1 MAPGLVLNLLL
12 FLLFLLFATPARAEE
27 APPSEVSGA
36 VGGVALLN
44 PRGPQNPSEFSQ
56 IHWRWQNQLRIAGR
70 QRGEQPQYPPSRFGG
85 RLELLANGTLRMSPL
100 SLGDSGEYRL
110 YLEDDTGRESVQ
122 RVLLRVYGGHLRVD
136 PAPEGGEEG
145 GPRPGGLHQP
155 RGGNLRLQG
164 QQPRVLQLRL
174 ADLPAP
180 LHLDRG
186 ILLGRLPRH
195 AQRPGG
201 PGTPPPPP
209 PPPPAAHRGLRTS
222 RVAPPVTSSPSGTNI
237 WTEIPK
243 SSGRSKAAGATSP
256 GAFGLGL
263 TGKFSPKI
271 IPKIRGET
279 PSEPFPPGIL
289 GDPPGFGV
297 AWKGRAFG
305 EGGPGVGFGF
315 PRCFSAH

>member
-122 RVLLRVYGGHLRVD
+122 RVLLRVYALVPKPRVTATTSGDPQVCNATLSCSVALQGVTYEWIPPQKVVRKEGPVLEVSINPAVETYVCKVSNPVSSSSASLTFRRPCTWTEESSSAASRATPSAPVALGHL
-136 PAPEGGEEG
+136 
-145 GPRPGGLHQP
+145 
-155 RGGNLRLQG
+155 
-164 QQPRVLQLRL
+164 
-174 ADLPAP
+174 
-180 LHLDRG
+180 
-186 ILLGRLPRH
+186 LLLLLLLLLL
-195 AQRPGG
+195 
-201 PGTPPPPP
+201 T
-209 PPPPAAHRGLRTS
+209 
-222 RVAPPVTSSPSGTNI
+222 VA
-237 WTEIPK
+237 
-243 SSGRSKAAGATSP
+243 
-256 GAFGLGL
+256 
-263 TGKFSPKI
+263 
-271 IPKIRGET
+271 
-279 PSEPFPPGIL
+279 
-289 GDPPGFGV
+289 
-297 AWKGRAFG
+297 
-305 EGGPGVGFGF
+305 
-315 PRCFSAH
+315 